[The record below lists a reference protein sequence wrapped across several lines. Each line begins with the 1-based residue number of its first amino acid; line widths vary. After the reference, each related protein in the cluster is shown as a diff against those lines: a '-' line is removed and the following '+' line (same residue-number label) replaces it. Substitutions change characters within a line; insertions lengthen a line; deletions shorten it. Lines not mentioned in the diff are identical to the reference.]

1 MKHWFCGV
9 YFQPR
14 KFKVEK
20 GAEITQLI
28 CEGIFFLMQTQRKL
42 KFWMT
47 LKRIQEVYVQLE
59 RIKIYVKNRKWENVL
74 FT

>member
-28 CEGIFFLMQTQRKL
+28 CEGIFFFNANIEEAQVLDDTEKDSGGL
-42 KFWMT
+42 CST
-47 LKRIQEVYVQLE
+47 G
-59 RIKIYVKNRKWENVL
+59 KN
-74 FT
+74 